1 MCVFVRK
8 RERRGE
14 VVVPGGINGFVILSV
29 FAKIHTHPSQLKRP
43 IPEDANMVGLRR
55 KLSYT
60 TSSSVLIALGGGGL
74 VTVGVGPNITVVE
87 LTLKTAID
95 GLAQFHKPSGFQVS
109 MQQRISEAFNKVSK

>member
-1 MCVFVRK
+1 
-8 RERRGE
+8 
-14 VVVPGGINGFVILSV
+14 V